1 MTRDIGLTRLSNFT
15 LFKFEIEIEIHIK
28 DTKKNIKEKYFFH
41 QIYLFLINL
50 NFLE

>member
-28 DTKKNIKEKYFFH
+28 DNEKKYKGEILFSSNLSFF
-41 QIYLFLINL
+41 N
-50 NFLE
+50 